1 MLDYTNKITFFSNIA
16 VKAFQIGSGALS
28 AAFLL
33 SSTALAQLGASP
45 LIIEAETNRG
55 QAQTMINVI
64 NSGDTPLRARIY
76 TEPFTYDRDKGFQ
89 TLPSDTND
97 LSPYLQF
104 SPRELTIP
112 PGVTRR
118 VRLRAILAPSLP
130 DGEYRTAVFAETL
143 KESVN
148 GSGKNVGVITRVAT
162 TVYIRKG
169 DVSPNLT
176 VDSAEFNTNQKTLQ
190 LLVENIGDASVRL
203 GANWQLKQGE
213 RIIQTGES
221 VPTAIVAQSDRN
233 LILNNHPESEPL
245 ALLPG
250 NYQLTGELIWG
261 DDNSNKLPFSVN
273 LTVPEP

>member
-1 MLDYTNKITFFSNIA
+1 MFDHTKKITFFSNIA

-176 VDSAEFNTNQKTLQ
+176 VDSAQFNANQKTLQ

-213 RIIQTGES
+213 RIIQNGES
-221 VPTAIVAQSDRN
+221 VPTAVVAQSDRN

-250 NYQLTGELIWG
+250 NYQLTGEVTWG
-261 DDNSNKLPFSVN
+261 EDESNKLPFSVN
-273 LTVPEP
+273 LTVPEQ

>member
-1 MLDYTNKITFFSNIA
+1 MLDYTKKITFFSNLA

-55 QAQTMINVI
+55 QAQTTINVI

-176 VDSAEFNTNQKTLQ
+176 VDSAQFNANQKTLQ
-190 LLVENIGDASVRL
+190 LLVKNIGDASVRL

-261 DDNSNKLPFSVN
+261 DDNSNQLPFSVT
-273 LTVPEP
+273 LTVPEL

>member
-1 MLDYTNKITFFSNIA
+1 MLDSTPKLNSFSKIA

-28 AAFLL
+28 TAFLL

-45 LIIEAETNRG
+45 LIIEAEANRG

-64 NSGDTPLRARIY
+64 NAGDTPLRARIY

-89 TLPSDTND
+89 TLSSDTND

-176 VDSAEFNTNQKTLQ
+176 VDSAQFNANQKTLQ
-190 LLVENIGDASVRL
+190 LLVKNIGDASVRL
-203 GANWQLKQGE
+203 GSNWQLKQAGK
-213 RIIQTGES
+213 IIQTGES

-233 LILNNHPESEPL
+233 LILNNHPESEAL

-261 DDNSNKLPFSVN
+261 DDNSNQLPFSVT

>member
-1 MLDYTNKITFFSNIA
+1 MLDSTPKLNSFYKIA

-89 TLPSDTND
+89 TLPSDPND

-176 VDSAEFNTNQKTLQ
+176 VDSAEFNANQKTLQ
-190 LLVENIGDASVRL
+190 LLVKNIGDASVRL

-213 RIIQTGES
+213 KIIQTGES

-250 NYQLTGELIWG
+250 NYQLTGELTWG
-261 DDNSNKLPFSVN
+261 EDNRNQLPFSVN
-273 LTVPEP
+273 LNIPEQ

>member
-176 VDSAEFNTNQKTLQ
+176 VDSAEFNANQKTIH

>member
-1 MLDYTNKITFFSNIA
+1 MLDYTKKITFFSKLA

-28 AAFLL
+28 ATFLL

-64 NSGDTPLRARIY
+64 NAGDTPLRARIY

-176 VDSAEFNTNQKTLQ
+176 VDSAQFNANQKTLQ

-233 LILNNHPESEPL
+233 LILNNHPESEAL

-261 DDNSNKLPFSVN
+261 DDNSNQLPFSVT
-273 LTVPEP
+273 LTVPEQ